1 MRFRFIEL
9 HRTEFAVVTMCRV
22 LAVSKA
28 GYYAWR
34 GRPRSARAVAT
45 TALVRVIRA
54 VHAASD
60 QTYGS
65 PACIGNSSRRATPAV
80 RIASPE

>member
-28 GYYAWR
+28 W
-34 GRPRSARAVAT
+34 S
-45 TALVRVIRA
+45 L
-54 VHAASD
+54 
-60 QTYGS
+60 
-65 PACIGNSSRRATPAV
+65 
-80 RIASPE
+80 

>member
-9 HRTEFAVVTMCRV
+9 HRTEFAVVSMCRV

-45 TALVRVIRA
+45 TALVRDPRGA
-54 VHAASD
+54 RG
-60 QTYGS
+60 Q
-65 PACIGNSSRRATPAV
+65 
-80 RIASPE
+80 